1 MKYFFLSEGWQV
13 GRVWE
18 SSGLWNR
25 AAWRRLPEIERT
37 NFCMVEQQEKLWLYR
52 VEPEVL
58 MLEIMPTPPADGD
71 PQASSQGIGQV
82 MIKRLMSADQVLAY
96 FDSSEVLTS
105 ALRTPLSPPTLSP

>member
-37 NFCMVEQQEKLWLYR
+37 NFCMVEQEEKLWLYR

-58 MLEIMPTPPADGD
+58 MLEVMPAGLAEDSTG
-71 PQASSQGIGQV
+71 QGIGQV

-96 FDSSEVLTS
+96 LDSHELITS
-105 ALRTPLSPPTLSP
+105 ALRSAPALFNLQS